1 MAKGPTITMWR
12 RAMFVLIG
20 LIAVGFGV
28 VVFSLVRIQLVDG
41 SGLKKIALDQQL
53 QDTQIAAKRGTI
65 YDANGKILAQ
75 SASVWQVVLEPK
87 YILPSS
93 SDTDAQK
100 ANKEAA
106 RARIVSGLAEIL
118 DIDEDTIQKKI
129 DKGTY
134 YEVLKRKVETEERD
148 KILKLKEELVNN
160 YNQSSGILLESDYK
174 RYYPYG
180 TLASTV
186 LGFVGSDGQGLSGL
200 EVYYD
205 DYLTGTAGRVVS
217 IKNAVGT
224 DMPFEY
230 DQMEEAKDGYSLK
243 LTIDAT
249 IQSILEKYLDEG
261 VINNNVHNRATA
273 ICMNVKTGAILGMA
287 VSGDFDPNDPYTIT
301 DEEVMDA
308 ISKLPENEQQQA
320 ESDALQ
326 AQWRNKAVSDTYY
339 PGSVF
344 KMVTL
349 SAAFEENLVRES
361 DTFTCNG
368 YTQVDEWKINC
379 HVL

>member
-65 YDANGKILAQ
+65 YDANGKILSQ

-148 KILKLKEELVNN
+148 KILKLKEELVDN

-174 RYYPYG
+174 RYYP
-180 TLASTV
+180 
-186 LGFVGSDGQGLSGL
+186 
-200 EVYYD
+200 
-205 DYLTGTAGRVVS
+205 
-217 IKNAVGT
+217 
-224 DMPFEY
+224 
-230 DQMEEAKDGYSLK
+230 
-243 LTIDAT
+243 
-249 IQSILEKYLDEG
+249 
-261 VINNNVHNRATA
+261 
-273 ICMNVKTGAILGMA
+273 
-287 VSGDFDPNDPYTIT
+287 
-301 DEEVMDA
+301 
-308 ISKLPENEQQQA
+308 
-320 ESDALQ
+320 
-326 AQWRNKAVSDTYY
+326 
-339 PGSVF
+339 
-344 KMVTL
+344 
-349 SAAFEENLVRES
+349 
-361 DTFTCNG
+361 
-368 YTQVDEWKINC
+368 
-379 HVL
+379 